1 MQDLTPLDDIRFLR
15 DMVAKTHPPAVNN
28 YWSVTL
34 MWGCVLTFGY
44 IVCAW
49 LGIEHRFA
57 AIPWVMPALIYLIA
71 LPLSWYF
78 RRKVR
83 SALEDGGV
91 RAPLRKDLMCCWAGI
106 MVIGGLWTA
115 ALIVSGEMAAHW
127 YLVVF
132 LWASLYVVG
141 FVMNGALL
149 SREWFWAAGIMLASL
164 VVALLAGPNFYW
176 LPGFWIGGALIL
188 AGLLGRLNARRQLI
202 AA

>member
-1 MQDLTPLDDIRFLR
+1 MEDLNPLEDIRFLR
-15 DMVAKTHPPAVNN
+15 DVVAKTHSPGVNN

-49 LGIEHRFA
+49 LGVEHRFA
-57 AIPWVMPALIYLIA
+57 AIPWVMPALIYLVA
-71 LPLSWYF
+71 LPLNWYF

-83 SALEDGGV
+83 TVLEDAGV
-91 RAPLRKDLMCCWAGI
+91 RVPFRKDLICCWIGI
-106 MVIGGLWTA
+106 AVVGFLWTA

-132 LWASLYVVG
+132 VWASLYVVG
-141 FVMNGALL
+141 FVMNAVML

-164 VVALLAGPNFYW
+164 IIALIGGPNFYW
-176 LPGFWIGGALIL
+176 LPGFWMGGTLIL
-188 AGLLGRLNARRQLI
+188 AGLLGRQNARRQLV